1 MPMLNVTRE
10 LNNSFLSGGVRAAAI
25 RVLITGI
32 AVFLAVMI
40 VPGLDVASLPAGLAA
55 ILVLTFLNVL
65 VRPILFVLTLPLIVL
80 SLGLFLIVV
89 NALLLELTAY
99 LVTGFSVM
107 GFWPAKPVA
116 ALIVGKTAPPGKKM
130 GHAAALVGSKADSH
144 AAKTRMLAKSG
155 VYVCKGLTDLVSQ
168 AKATLAKV

>member
-1 MPMLNVTRE
+1 MPPLRITRE
-10 LNNSFLSGGVRAAAI
+10 LNNYFFNGGVRAAVI

-40 VPGLDVASLPAGLAA
+40 VPGLEVDSLRAGVATV
-55 ILVLTFLNVL
+55 LVLTFLNLL

-99 LVTGFSVM
+99 LVGGFSVT
-107 GFWPAKPVA
+107 GFWPA
-116 ALIVGKTAPPGKKM
+116 VGGAVVISLVTMILNAWTSDHRPMERRVFPQRPPKIINP
-130 GHAAALVGSKADSH
+130 DE
-144 AAKTRMLAKSG
+144 
-155 VYVCKGLTDLVSQ
+155 
-168 AKATLAKV
+168 